1 MSNRTDMEVIVNLLP
16 EKAKVLD
23 VGCGEGELMVLMR
36 QRKNIDARGLEID
49 QTKVTACMQ
58 KGLSVMQGDADIDL
72 AHYPSAAFDF
82 AVLTNTL
89 QVTKHPDKILGE
101 MLRIST
107 NIIVTIPNFG
117 YWQNRLQ
124 ILLGGHMPVT
134 KKLSYEWYETPNIHF
149 CTIKDFVVLCEKLGI
164 KIQKRLGITASG
176 KVLEFG
182 GYGPYANLF
191 CEQGIFHLSK

>member
-1 MSNRTDMEVIVNLLP
+1 MTTRTDIEVIVSLLP

-23 VGCGEGELMVLMR
+23 VGCGEGELLALMR
-36 QRKNIDARGLEID
+36 ERKNIDARGLEID
-49 QTKVTACMQ
+49 QNKVTACVK
-58 KGLSVMQGDADIDL
+58 KGLSVMQGDADQDL

-89 QVTKHPDKILGE
+89 QVTKYPDKILTE
-101 MLRIST
+101 MLRISS

-124 ILLGGHMPVT
+124 LLVTGRMPVT

-149 CTIKDFVVLCEKLGI
+149 CTIKDFIILCEKLGI
-164 KIQKRLGITASG
+164 KIQKRLGLNANGKMVEFSG
-176 KVLEFG
+176 
-182 GYGPYANLF
+182 YSTYANLF